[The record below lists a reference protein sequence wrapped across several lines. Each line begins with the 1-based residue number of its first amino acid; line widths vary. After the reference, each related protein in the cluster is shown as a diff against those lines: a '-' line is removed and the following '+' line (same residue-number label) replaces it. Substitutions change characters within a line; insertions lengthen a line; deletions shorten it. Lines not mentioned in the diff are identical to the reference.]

1 MLPAAVA
8 PPPIVQHPI
17 PFDAR
22 RRADMAAYARRHYG
36 LRTWRLRSP
45 RVVVEHVTVN
55 GSLRATYD
63 AFAPNVP
70 DPELHERPGTCSHF
84 VVGRDGTIWQL
95 VPLGVMCR
103 HTVGLNWTAI
113 GVEHVGFRDGDVL
126 GDRRQ
131 LRASLRLTRW
141 LRCRFGIGVRDV
153 IGHSESLRV
162 ALPPRARRAPA
173 PPDPRRL
180 ERDLHADVPG
190 AAARARRLPG
200 LTGALSAAPGSTG
213 PAGGR
218 ARTGRARVARGRR

>member
-1 MLPAAVA
+1 MPPGLARDRVLCVRSAGCSLTARTGYNPLRMLPAAVA
-8 PPPIVQHPI
+8 PPPVVQHPI
-17 PFDAR
+17 PFGAR

-36 LRTWRLRSP
+36 LCTWRLRSP
-45 RVVVEHVTVN
+45 RVIVEHLTVN
-55 GSLRATYD
+55 GSLRATYA

-84 VVGRDGTIWQL
+84 AVGRDGTTWQL
-95 VPLGVMCR
+95 VPLGTMCR

-153 IGHSESLRV
+153 IGHSESLRS
-162 ALPPRARRAPA
+162 PYHR
-173 PPDPRRL
+173 
-180 ERDLHADVPG
+180 E
-190 AAARARRLPG
+190 
-200 LTGALSAAPGSTG
+200 
-213 PAGGR
+213 
-218 ARTGRARVARGRR
+218 RVARLRRQTHGDWSATSMRAYRGRLRALGACPA